1 MGELAQQLANGL
13 VLGGIYSLAALGLTL
28 IYGIMDIVNIAHGE
42 LFMLGALLTYYL
54 TAVVGLSFFLS
65 GIIAILLVA
74 FLGMFV
80 ERVALRPIAH
90 AGISVTTLATLGISL
105 ILQNV
110 SLIMTSGVP
119 RFIPSPFSEKPLT
132 LFGVVSMAPARIFSA
147 VVAFVV
153 IVGVHLFLHRTKQ
166 GNAMRA
172 AFQDKDASWLV
183 GINVGTTYMFSYAF
197 GAALAALGGALLGT
211 VAFVDPM
218 MGAKGLMKAFVVV
231 TIGGMGNFMGAI
243 FSGLLLGVMEALT
256 AGYVS
261 SLYKDV
267 IGFVLV
273 VVILVFLP
281 SGLFGRKE
289 RRS

>member
-1 MGELAQQLANGL
+1 MGQLAQQLANGL
-13 VLGGIYSLAALGLTL
+13 VLGGIYALAALGLTL

-54 TAVVGLSFFLS
+54 TAVVGLSFFVS
-65 GIIAILLVA
+65 GVVAIVLVA
-74 FLGMFV
+74 FLGMV
-80 ERVALRPIAH
+80 IERLALRPIAN
-90 AGISVTTLATLGISL
+90 APIVVTTLATLGVSL

-119 RFIPSPFSEKPLT
+119 RFIPSPFSDQPLS
-132 LFGVVSMAPARIFSA
+132 FGGISLAPARLFA
-147 VVAFVV
+147 AAVAFVV
-153 IVGVHLFLHRTKQ
+153 IIGVHYFLHHTKQ

-183 GINVGTTYMFSYAF
+183 GINVGLTYMFSYAF
-197 GAALAALGGALLGT
+197 GAALAALGGALLGI

-231 TIGGMGNFMGAI
+231 TIGGMGNFVGAI

-256 AGYVS
+256 AGYIS